1 VQAWGLLKLGE
12 GLQTMFAIVEGWK
25 EAKLDRWRGLLEE

>member
-12 GLQTMFAIVEGWK
+12 GLQTMFAIVEGWT